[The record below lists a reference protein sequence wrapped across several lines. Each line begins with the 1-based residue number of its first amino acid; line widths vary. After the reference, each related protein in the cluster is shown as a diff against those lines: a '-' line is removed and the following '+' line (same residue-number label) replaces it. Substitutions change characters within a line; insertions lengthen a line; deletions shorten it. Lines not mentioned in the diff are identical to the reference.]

1 MDDFRIWHNIVK
13 LLLGSLIGTLVVIV
27 IFYFPF
33 GVFIGRTQLIVQASL
48 FTGLMLLWRWYFSSF
63 ALHQRLQKRVL
74 ILGAGKAGQRLLEA
88 IKNRPR
94 SGLNTIGFIDD
105 NPLLADREVAG
116 LPVLGKSFQLPRLIK
131 DLRLDLI
138 VVAIT
143 HEKSQDLINI
153 LTKICWNGCQV
164 IDMPSFYEFIASK
177 IPIEHIS
184 DVWLYVNSLQ
194 NNKVRYLR
202 VKRLID
208 IGFSLLSLAACWPL
222 FLLLS
227 VAIKLD
233 SRGPVFYQQDRL
245 GQNAVPFKIYK
256 FRTMLE
262 NAEREGPKWA
272 SAGDRRITRV
282 GRFLRKFR
290 FDELPQLLNIL
301 KGDMSLIGPRP
312 EREVFV
318 KHFTELVKMP
328 RLVRISTDSPEIMVS
343 EVREKIPF
351 YSYRLLVKPGLT
363 GWAQVMYPYASS
375 MEQTKEKLKYDL
387 FYIKNMGIFL
397 DLAILLKTLRIVIL
411 GWGT

>member
-1 MDDFRIWHNIVK
+1 
-13 LLLGSLIGTLVVIV
+13 
-27 IFYFPF
+27 
-33 GVFIGRTQLIVQASL
+33 
-48 FTGLMLLWRWYFSSF
+48 
-63 ALHQRLQKRVL
+63 LHQRLQKRVL